1 MYSQLFNS
9 GNTRRLHH
17 VVNETKLFYI
27 YFPDHPCKKMD
38 IVFCSGH
45 WAGTGPAK
53 KQQQQKKLLLLSTA
67 SHINVHIYSICV
79 HDKKPILS
87 LLVTMYCSSSVSPSK
102 AKNMEIV
109 GWKSW
114 SSFVWNNGSQI
125 PLLQLRQIDQH
136 QALTAER
143 KTMPTLAIPV

>member
-9 GNTRRLHH
+9 GNTRLLHH
-17 VVNETKLFYI
+17 VVNKIKLFYM
-27 YFPDHPCKKMD
+27 YFPDHPCKKNK

-45 WAGTGPAK
+45 WAG
-53 KQQQQKKLLLLSTA
+53 QQKSNNNKTNVLLSPA
-67 SHINVHIYSICV
+67 SHINVHTYSICV

-109 GWKSW
+109 GWKAW

-143 KTMPTLAIPV
+143 KTMPTLAIPKH